1 MKKNLA
7 IIALAASGLFAGT
20 AQAIPVEY
28 NGGIFDFNAT
38 VYNSSTNVYDV
49 VYTADFSNWVPS
61 DQTHIGGIQFSV
73 GGNRVQGATLLSWTN
88 GSWDTADINLNL
100 SAGGGGGCGGGAVG
114 AVCLESASPVP
125 ITQTLMTWTFRVDY
139 TNALAANFIDIN
151 SGNPIRMWFVDA
163 NGGNRG
169 LMSCVTGNANGECGT
184 AVPEPGTLAL
194 LGLGLLGIGAA
205 RRRRA

>member
-7 IIALAASGLFAGT
+7 IIALAASGLFAGA

-28 NGGIFDFNAT
+28 NGALFDFEVTGTGAGT
-38 VYNSSTNVYDV
+38 YQYYIT
-49 VYTADFSNWVPS
+49 YTADFTNFTAGS
-61 DQTHIGGIQFSV
+61 QTNIGGLQWMV
-73 GGNRVQGATLLSWTN
+73 GGNPVTAVSLVAPYPGAFDPAMYSV
-88 GSWDTADINLNL
+88 SL
-100 SAGGGGGCGGGAVG
+100 SANGCTGGASG
-114 AVCLESASPVP
+114 AVCLEANSPFLA
-125 ITQTLMTWTFRVDY
+125 TTTGLTYEWTFLATFSSELASNFNS
-139 TNALAANFIDIN
+139 TNY
-151 SGNPIRMWFVDA
+151 GNPIRMWFVDA
-163 NGGNRG
+163 NGRNRG